1 MRLISRE
8 AIKIHVSFK
17 VERARGHGQSPP
29 PHGTDIGS
37 HHCSPLVTSDTQ
49 GSLPHPPPILLL
61 ARHLLF
67 ARPCRTTTMSAAPK
81 YISATETAQ
90 LVREAKVN
98 EVQVVDVR
106 DDDVAGGA
114 PEG

>member
-1 MRLISRE
+1 
-8 AIKIHVSFK
+8 
-17 VERARGHGQSPP
+17 
-29 PHGTDIGS
+29 
-37 HHCSPLVTSDTQ
+37 
-49 GSLPHPPPILLL
+49 
-61 ARHLLF
+61 
-67 ARPCRTTTMSAAPK
+67 MSAAPK